1 MEYKIQ
7 TICESLHIGKA
18 TVYKY
23 MEKMKKS
30 ISADQIRD
38 NEYFYYTSSNR
49 LFFKEKGFNFIKS
62 LAENPTVKDT
72 VRQNSTNSNNDI
84 VLYQEKLIRSYEQR
98 ISFLEEENKKLLDI
112 ISLRDK
118 TELAKNIEPLK
129 VSSGE
134 EQDGVFFWRK
144 FFHKFKK

>member
-1 MEYKIQ
+1 MEYKTQ
-7 TICESLHIGKA
+7 TICENLHIGKA

-23 MEKMKKS
+23 MEEMKKGMS
-30 ISADQIRD
+30 VDQIRN
-38 NEYFYYTSSNR
+38 NEYFYYTSTNR

-62 LAENPTVKDT
+62 LAENSTVKDT
-72 VRQNSTNSNNDI
+72 VRQKSTPSDKNVS
-84 VLYQEKLIRSYEQR
+84 LYQEKLITSYEQR
-98 ISFLEEENKKLLDI
+98 ISFLEEENKRLLEI
-112 ISLRDK
+112 IALRDK

-134 EQDGVFFWRK
+134 EQDSGFFLRK